1 MVCLAKNSVV
11 DLGYFVALG
20 VSNLQIKT
28 CRRKKMKIFLVDH
41 EPLTGKLMLLICED
55 FLELK
60 NVSTFEPYQ
69 SQGYVITV

>member
-1 MVCLAKNSVV
+1 
-11 DLGYFVALG
+11 
-20 VSNLQIKT
+20 
-28 CRRKKMKIFLVDH
+28 MKIFLVDH